1 MLQGIRV
8 LDLSRVIAGP
18 YCAALL
24 GDLGADVIKLE
35 RPGRGDDLRALRGN
49 GRMSASFAAVNRNK
63 RGIAVDL
70 QKPEGARLA
79 FDLARRADV
88 VIENF
93 LPGVAEKLGLGYAA
107 VRAVNPAVVY
117 ASVTG
122 FGQTG
127 PLARKPGYN
136 TIAQGMSGLMALT
149 GMPGDPPTRVGG
161 SVSDVAASYVT
172 FGMVNAALVHRFRTG
187 EGQHVDVSLVGASL
201 GLLPDPVAIYFDT
214 GERPKRAGNR
224 IDFGRIHF
232 AMEKVAKA
240 GGIMVVHG
248 EDEDLVQFN
257 YERFREEGRLEGS
270 NLHLVHT
277 KLSELLAFRR
287 TIALAKASGAGV
299 YFVHVSAREGVESVA
314 EARAQG
320 LPVYG
325 ETLHQYACF
334 TAEYYKTPRGFCS
347 HTYPSLKFPEDQ
359 QALWDG
365 LVRDGLSTLATD
377 EYPTS
382 LELKLKGR
390 TIEDVTGGNVGAE
403 ARIGIGYT
411 EGVVKRGMSLPRF
424 ADVTATNAARILGL
438 YPKKGVIAPG
448 SDADLVLID
457 PTIRK
462 TLTRDDFH
470 VTDYSPWEGW
480 AVSGWPVLTLLR
492 GKIIAER
499 GRLLGSPSDG
509 QWVSRRIDPAVLR
522 RPVC

>member
-35 RPGRGDDLRALRGN
+35 RPGRGDDLRALLGT

-93 LPGVAEKLGLGYAA
+93 LTGVAEKLGLGYAA
-107 VRAVNPAVVY
+107 VRAENP
-117 ASVTG
+117 SVTG

-201 GLLPDPVAIYFDT
+201 GLLPDPTAIYFDT

-224 IDFGRIHF
+224 NLNLSPAEAFQAKDGFVNVVLLNPEQWGRF
-232 AMEKVAKA
+232 CTALGDPAMETDPRFVDNPARLANHAAFKARVEAILGTGSTTEWVARLEA
-240 GGIMVVHG
+240 GGIAAGPIYEFHEVFEDPQARHLGYVAEVDQPGAGKVKMLTFPGRASGTPPRIDRPAPLLGQHTAEVLG
-248 EDEDLVQFN
+248 ELGLA
-257 YERFREEGRLEGS
+257 REEIDRL
-270 NLHLVHT
+270 
-277 KLSELLAFRR
+277 A
-287 TIALAKASGAGV
+287 AAGV
-299 YFVHVSAREGVESVA
+299 IV
-314 EARAQG
+314 
-320 LPVYG
+320 LG
-325 ETLHQYACF
+325 E
-334 TAEYYKTPRGFCS
+334 
-347 HTYPSLKFPEDQ
+347 
-359 QALWDG
+359 
-365 LVRDGLSTLATD
+365 
-377 EYPTS
+377 
-382 LELKLKGR
+382 
-390 TIEDVTGGNVGAE
+390 
-403 ARIGIGYT
+403 
-411 EGVVKRGMSLPRF
+411 
-424 ADVTATNAARILGL
+424 
-438 YPKKGVIAPG
+438 
-448 SDADLVLID
+448 
-457 PTIRK
+457 
-462 TLTRDDFH
+462 
-470 VTDYSPWEGW
+470 
-480 AVSGWPVLTLLR
+480 
-492 GKIIAER
+492 
-499 GRLLGSPSDG
+499 
-509 QWVSRRIDPAVLR
+509 
-522 RPVC
+522 RP